1 MAQANGLMATFS
13 DRRIFPRRDL
23 LVSVRPPGE
32 DSSGRWM
39 STRDVSAGGMRLLSD
54 RALVKGDHLELE
66 ILLPDGSWMP
76 VTTKVA
82 WSVKLDVGSTAEYEV
97 GLRFVDLGPADLERM
112 KPLLPPPPP
121 GPFDTHPDGY
131 VRHS

>member
-1 MAQANGLMATFS
+1 MATFS

-32 DSSGRWM
+32 AAAGSWM
-39 STRDVSAGGMRLLSD
+39 STRDISAGGMRLLSD
-54 RALVKGDHLELE
+54 RALVKGDRLELE
-66 ILLPDGSWMP
+66 VLLPDGSWLR

-97 GLRFVDLGPADLERM
+97 GLRFTELTPADMQRL